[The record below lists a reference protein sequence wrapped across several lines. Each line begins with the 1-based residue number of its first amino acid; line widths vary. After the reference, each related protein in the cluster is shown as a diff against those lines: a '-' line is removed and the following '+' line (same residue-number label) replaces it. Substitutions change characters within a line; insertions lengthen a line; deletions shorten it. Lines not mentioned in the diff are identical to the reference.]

1 MFFKLKHCLLMHGI
15 IPPEWW
21 GRGESDEASRK
32 FVVMSSFQGGEWGR
46 VWWGDKKKFRPVE
59 STMDD
64 MYFLVSY
71 SAYLHVLHFTMAQ
84 LFSHVSYDFVML
96 HLPVTFMCSVEFR
109 EPLDRL
115 NIFVLI

>member
-1 MFFKLKHCLLMHGI
+1 MFFKLKHCLLIHGI
-15 IPPEWW
+15 IPPGWW

-115 NIFVLI
+115 TYLF

>member
-1 MFFKLKHCLLMHGI
+1 MK
-15 IPPEWW
+15 PPENLWSCQVFKV
-21 GRGESDEASRK
+21 GS
-32 FVVMSSFQGGEWGR
+32 GGGC
-46 VWWGDKKKFRPVE
+46 GGGTKKKFRPVE

-115 NIFVLI
+115 TYLF